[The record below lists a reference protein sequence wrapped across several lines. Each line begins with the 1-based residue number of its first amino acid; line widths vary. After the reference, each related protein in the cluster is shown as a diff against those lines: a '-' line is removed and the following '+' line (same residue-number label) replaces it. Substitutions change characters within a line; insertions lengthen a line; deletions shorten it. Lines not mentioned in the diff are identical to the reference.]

1 MGSKVTSLS
10 LELEEAKAHLVK
22 QQKTSED
29 LEIENKRLLAKANI
43 EEEVVTLATSLQS
56 EREEKRFL
64 ILWIL

>member
-1 MGSKVTSLS
+1 MS